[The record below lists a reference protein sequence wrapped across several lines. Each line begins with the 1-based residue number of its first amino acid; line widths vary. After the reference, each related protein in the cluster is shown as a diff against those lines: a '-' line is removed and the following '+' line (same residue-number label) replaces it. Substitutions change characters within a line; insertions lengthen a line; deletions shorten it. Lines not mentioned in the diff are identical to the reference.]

1 MADKDDNIRSAD
13 SDVFLELEKFGRFH
27 FIQYVLVCLPL
38 MMVSMVHVNYIFVAE
53 DVNHRCL
60 VPECEDANPSVQLP
74 DWWPSDVDSRC
85 FRPVVEMQEYDKL
98 NQTCSNNTFVEILEE
113 CHEWIYDNNNSIVSE
128 LNLGCQ
134 SWKATLVGSVHNA
147 GMVMSMIITGWIAD
161 KVGRKPTIIVCSIG
175 GAVGFFKIFI
185 TNYYGYLG
193 VEFLESVLASGLY
206 TVAVVLLIE
215 IGGESNRVLAG
226 VIFSYAV
233 YVGEVLF
240 AFIAMGL
247 KYWKT
252 LILVVYSP
260 MILFIA
266 YIIILKEG
274 TRWQLLRGRTEEAKE
289 TLKLT
294 AKINKINVNQ
304 KEIDEIS
311 GEDLRFKF
319 NIVMQKQK
327 ESIKDILASKETM
340 LRLIVTSICFF
351 TSSFV
356 YYGLAVHSVLLPG
369 NKYTNFVL
377 TSLASFPGDFLAL
390 FTFKKYG
397 RKISLQSGYICSA
410 VFLIAQTYTPNSLSW
425 LKILLFLCGKLSVV
439 VCFTGIYTY
448 SLELFPTSV
457 RGTLVGVGNTAAR
470 IGSML
475 APLTPLLSNELDAL
489 PSILFSTTAVLAAL
503 LLTFTPETKT
513 LPLFDTIAQIDAYKS
528 KVMTHL

>member
-1 MADKDDNIRSAD
+1 MAAKAD
-13 SDVFLELEKFGRFH
+13 SFSDSEAYLKFEKFGRYH
-27 FIQYVLVCLPL
+27 FVQYVLICLPL
-38 MMVSMVHVNYIFVAE
+38 MMVSMIHVNYIFVAE
-53 DVNHRCL
+53 DVDHRCL
-60 VPECEDANPSVQLP
+60 VPECEDANPSVELP
-74 DWWPSDVDSRC
+74 VWWPKDVDARC
-85 FRPVVEMQEYDKL
+85 FRPVVDMREYDKS
-98 NQTCSNNTFVEILEE
+98 NQTCSNNTFVQILED
-113 CHEWIYDNNNSIVSE
+113 CHHWIYENDNSIVSE

-134 SWKATLVGSVHNA
+134 SWKSTLVGSLHNA

-175 GAVGFFKIFI
+175 GAVGLAKIFI
-185 TNYYGYLG
+185 TNYYAYLG

-215 IGGESNRVLAG
+215 VGGESNRVLAG

-252 LILVVYSP
+252 LILVVYTP
-260 MILFIA
+260 MVIFIA
-266 YIIILKEG
+266 YILILKEG
-274 TRWQLLRGRTEEAKE
+274 TRWQMLRGRTAEAKD
-289 TLKLT
+289 TLKFV
-294 AKINKINVNQ
+294 AKMNKIDVSA
-304 KEIDEIS
+304 DEINEIS
-311 GEDLRFKF
+311 DEDLRFKF
-319 NIVMQKQK
+319 NVVMQKEK
-327 ESIKDILASKETM
+327 ESVKDILASKETM
-340 LRLIVTSICFF
+340 LRLIVTSFCFF

-377 TSLASFPGDFLAL
+377 TSIASFPGDLIAL
-390 FTFKKYG
+390 YTFKKFG
-397 RKISLQSGYICSA
+397 RKISLQSGYVCSA
-410 VFLIAQTYTPNSLSW
+410 VFLIAQTYTPDSLSW
-425 LKILLFLCGKLSVV
+425 LKILLFLCGKLGVV

-470 IGSML
+470 LGSML
-475 APLTPLLSNELDAL
+475 APLTPLLTSELNAL
-489 PSILFSTTAVLAAL
+489 PSILFSTTAIVAAL
-503 LLTFTPETKT
+503 LLTFTPETMN
-513 LPLFDTIAQIDAYKS
+513 LPLFDTIAQIETYNS